1 MRHYSISGYI
11 IDLSDLPEYMAW
23 DRLEQFASN
32 LAEPQIVVKKMS
44 ESFEDIYKIPDGAER
59 LMSDPIH
66 TTFKYGGFT
75 HFFHTPDDVVSYIK
89 VNDDYSEY
97 TFNIEPGCFNDHTGW
112 DARDHI
118 RDVVMQDIRKM
129 LTGRL
134 ALDRGLCI
142 HSCVINYEGKG
153 ILFSAVTKTG
163 KSTHAHLWQEMF
175 PGTEIINGDNGFCRV
190 LDSCPFV
197 FGAPWCGDSNEYM
210 NKTLPVRAIVF
221 VERAPE
227 NSIEKLGALDAFM
240 RLSARCYMP
249 FWDKTLVNKTMDT
262 VEYMTRKVACYLLR
276 CQPDRDAV
284 RIAHHELFR
293 T

>member
-1 MRHYSISGYI
+1 MNHYSISGYT
-11 IDLSDLPEYMAW
+11 IDLSNLPEYMTW
-23 DRLEQFASN
+23 DKLEQFASG
-32 LAEPQIVVKKMS
+32 LAEPQIVVSTMS
-44 ESFEDIYKIPDGAER
+44 GSFEDIYKIPDGAER

-75 HFFHTPDDVVSYIK
+75 HFFHTPDDVVSYVK

-97 TFNIEPGCFNDHTGW
+97 IINIEPGYFDGHP
-112 DARDHI
+112 DPDSLELI

-134 ALDRGLCI
+134 ALDKGLCI
-142 HSCVINYEGKG
+142 HSCVINYEGEG

-163 KSTHAHLWQEMF
+163 KSTQAHLWQEMF

-190 LDSCPFV
+190 LDGCPFV

-221 VERAPE
+221 IERASE
-227 NSIEKLGALDAFM
+227 NSIEKLSALEAFM

-249 FWDKTLVNKTMDT
+249 FWDKALVNKTMDT
-262 VEYMTRKVACYLLR
+262 VEYMTQKVACYLLR

-284 RIAHHELFR
+284 RIAHHELFG

>member
-1 MRHYSISGYI
+1 MDHYNISGYT
-11 IDLSDLPEYMAW
+11 IDLSNLPEYMTW
-23 DRLEQFASN
+23 NNLEQFASD
-32 LAEPQIVVKKMS
+32 LSEPQIVVKIMS
-44 ESFEDIYKIPDGAER
+44 EPLKDIYKIPDGAEK
-59 LMSDPIH
+59 LMSDPVH
-66 TTFKYGGFT
+66 TTYKYGGFT

-97 TFNIEPGCFNDHTGW
+97 TFNIDPWCFNDHTGP
-112 DARDHI
+112 DDRDYT

-134 ALDRGLCI
+134 ALDGGLCL
-142 HSCVINYEGKG
+142 HSCVVSYEGNG

-190 LDSCPFV
+190 LDGCPFV

-221 VERAPE
+221 IERAPE
-227 NSIEKLGALDAFM
+227 NSIEKLGTLDAFM

-249 FWDKTLVNKTMDT
+249 FWDKDLVNKTMDT

-284 RIAHHELFR
+284 RIAHHELFG

>member
-1 MRHYSISGYI
+1 MNHFNISGYT
-11 IDLSDLPEYMAW
+11 IDLSNLPEYMAW
-23 DRLEQFASN
+23 DRLEQFASG
-32 LAEPQIVVKKMS
+32 LSEPQIVIKIMS
-44 ESFEDIYKIPDGAER
+44 EPLNDICKIPDDAEK
-59 LMSDPIH
+59 LMSDPVH
-66 TTFKYGGFT
+66 TTFRYGGFT

-97 TFNIEPGCFNDHTGW
+97 IFNIEPGFFDNNTDL
-112 DARDHI
+112 DARDYI

-142 HSCVINYEGKG
+142 HSCVINYESNG

-163 KSTHAHLWQEMF
+163 KSTHARLWREVF

-190 LDSCPFV
+190 LDGRPFV
-197 FGAPWCGDSNEYM
+197 FGAPWCGDSNEYL
-210 NKTLPVRAIVF
+210 NKTLPVKAFVF
-221 VERAPE
+221 IEQAPE
-227 NSIEKLGALDAFM
+227 NRIEKLGALDAFM

-262 VEYMTRKVACYLLR
+262 VEHMTRYVACYLLKCR
-276 CQPDRDAV
+276 PDRDAV
-284 RIAHHELFR
+284 RIAHHELFG

>member
-1 MRHYSISGYI
+1 MDHYNISGYTL
-11 IDLSDLPEYMAW
+11 DLSNLPEYMTW
-23 DRLEQFASN
+23 DNLEQFASD
-32 LAEPQIVVKKMS
+32 LSKPHIVVKIMS
-44 ESFEDIYKIPDGAER
+44 ETFEDINKIPDGAER
-59 LMSDPIH
+59 LISEPAH
-66 TTFKYGGFT
+66 TTFRYGGFT
-75 HFFHTPDDVVSYIK
+75 HFFHTPADVVSYAK

-97 TFNIEPGCFNDHTGW
+97 IFNIEPGCFNDRT
-112 DARDHI
+112 DPDTRDYI
-118 RDVVMQDIRKM
+118 RDVVMQDVRKM

-142 HSCVINYEGKG
+142 HSCVLNYDGKG

-163 KSTHAHLWQEMF
+163 KSTHAHLWQEVF

-190 LDSCPFV
+190 LDGCPFV

-210 NKTLPVRAIVF
+210 NKTLPVRAFVF
-221 VERAPE
+221 IERAQE

-249 FWDKTLVNKTMDT
+249 FWDKVLVNKTLDT

-276 CQPDRDAV
+276 CRPDHDAV
-284 RIAHHELFR
+284 RIAHHELFG